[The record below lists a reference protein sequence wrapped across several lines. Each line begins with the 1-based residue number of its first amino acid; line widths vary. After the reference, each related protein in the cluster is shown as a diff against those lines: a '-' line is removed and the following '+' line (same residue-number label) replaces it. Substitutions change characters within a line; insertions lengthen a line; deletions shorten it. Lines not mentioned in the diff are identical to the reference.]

1 MPHAVPSFRR
11 AALRRA
17 IPLAGLALLLTGPVS
32 AHDLVVK
39 PGAAA
44 DGKVPVDVLLTEVFF
59 TGDVLLKPENVT
71 VQAVEGSQKT
81 PVSVAP
87 DAAAKALAGSAPAG
101 GPSLVVAKVART
113 RPAREEAGRPPEPAT
128 LSESTSKALVNLAPG
143 AAGFGTLSGDRLE
156 IVPLANPADMKVG
169 DELPLQILFDGKPLP
184 VRVFATHDGF
194 STRGGTFA
202 TTAMAEKDGPAYV
215 KITAPGLWVVKASHT
230 QAEDAPSHKRYSAN
244 SNLVFLVK

>member
-1 MPHAVPSFRR
+1 MPHSFPSFRR

-17 IPLAGLALLLTGPVS
+17 LPLAGLALLLGTPAL

-39 PGAAA
+39 PGATA
-44 DGKVPVDVLLTEVFF
+44 DGKVPVEVLLTEVFF
-59 TGDVLLKPENVT
+59 TGDVVLKPESVT
-71 VQAVEGSQKT
+71 VQAVEGGQKS
-81 PVSVAP
+81 PVAVAP
-87 DAAAKALAGSAPAG
+87 DAAAKALAGSAPAA
-101 GPSLVVAKVART
+101 GPALVVAKIART

-156 IVPLANPADMKVG
+156 IVPLANPAELKAG
-169 DELPLQILFDGKPLP
+169 DELPLQVLFDGKPLP

-194 STRGGTFA
+194 STREGTFA
-202 TTAMAEKDGPAYV
+202 TTAIGEKDGPAYV
-215 KITAPGLWVVKASHT
+215 KITAPGLWVVKVSHT
-230 QAEDAPSHKRYSAN
+230 QAEDAPAHKRYSAN